1 MTAEY
6 LNKQL
11 ISPSLSFRVNH
22 CVTVTQVYAKRFA
35 RHSQVHTVL
44 FPTYSYRYVP
54 LGEVGV

>member
-11 ISPSLSFRVNH
+11 ISPSLS
-22 CVTVTQVYAKRFA
+22 TVTQVYAKRFA

-44 FPTYSYRYVP
+44 FPTYSYGYVP